1 MPCPDWLNFE
11 NIGLTAALLSISGGI
26 ILHYAKLLM
35 DKNQKTADIIVFLA
49 VIVVIIIGIK
59 KIIVCRARSA
69 GADRH

>member
-1 MPCPDWLNFE
+1 
-11 NIGLTAALLSISGGI
+11 
-26 ILHYAKLLM
+26 M

-49 VIVVIIIGIK
+49 VIVVIIIEIK